1 MRTSARA
8 QRARKIRQP
17 ARAPT
22 HDRALPAVCA
32 AAALL
37 VALTV
42 IAYIPAMRAG
52 FIWDDDQYVQNND
65 AVRAPGGLPR
75 IWFDFT
81 ASPQY
86 YPLVYSSYWL
96 EYRLWGDNP
105 AGYHVVNIFLHGA
118 VAILVWRFLRRLGLP
133 AAWVAAAIFA
143 VHPINAE
150 SVAWITERKNVL
162 SGIFYFAAALAYL
175 RFAESARQPAADR
188 RRWAWWAAALVLFAA
203 ALLSKTVT
211 CTLPAVLLL
220 VLWWKRGRMTFKDAL
235 PLVPFFALGIASGLF
250 TSWFEKHYTGALGE
264 QWSMT
269 FLERFL
275 VAGRVLWFYVGKLL
289 WPANLTFIYPRWI
302 INTHAWWQYLF
313 PLAALAAPVVLFLAR
328 RRIGWGPLVAGLC
341 FAGTLFP
348 VLGFFNVYYM
358 QYSFV
363 ADHWVYLASVALI
376 VLVCAA
382 VQRLASRAPAGVKPA
397 FSVVPAVLI
406 VALGAL
412 TWKQSRVYSDLE
424 GLWRDVLQKN
434 PTAWMAHNNLG
445 NLLKDAGRLEEARS
459 EYDAA
464 IAVRPDFAMAHSNL
478 GIVCKRQGRLDDAIR
493 EYRRA
498 IQSDPDYVA
507 AHFNLGLAFQ
517 QRGDLDQAA
526 AEFRKYIAARP
537 KRAEARVNLGCIL
550 MSQGQLA
557 QAAESFEA
565 ALAINPKLIDA
576 HLNLARIRGDQGRLA
591 EAVAHCS
598 RALELNPRDAD
609 ARTLLDQ
616 LVALQGGRRP

>member
-1 MRTSARA
+1 MKTSATAHRP
-8 QRARKIRQP
+8 RRVRQP
-17 ARAPT
+17 AQLPT
-22 HDRALPAVCA
+22 RGGPPLAVCA

-42 IAYIPAMRAG
+42 FAYVPAMHAG
-52 FIWDDDQYVQNND
+52 FIWDDDQYVQNNA
-65 AVRAPGGLPR
+65 AVHDPGGLAR
-75 IWFDFT
+75 IWFDFS

-96 EYRLWGDNP
+96 EYRLWGNDP
-105 AGYHVVNIFLHGA
+105 AGYHVVNILLHGV

-133 AAWVAAAIFA
+133 AAWLAAAIFA
-143 VHPINAE
+143 VHPVNAE

-162 SGIFYFAAALAYL
+162 SGIFYFAAAIAYL
-175 RFAESARQPAADR
+175 RFADWPPQRAATN
-188 RRWAWWAAALVLFAA
+188 RRWAWWAAALVLFLA

-220 VLWWKRGRMTFKDAL
+220 VVWWKRGRMTRKDVL
-235 PLVPFFALGIASGLF
+235 PLAPFFVLGIAQGLF

-289 WPANLTFIYPRWI
+289 WPVNLTFIYPRWSVD
-302 INTHAWWQYLF
+302 ASVWWQYLF
-313 PLAALAAPVVLFLAR
+313 PLAALAAPIVLFLAR
-328 RRIGWGPLVAGLC
+328 RRIGWGPLVAALC

-363 ADHWVYLASVALI
+363 ADHWVYIASIAVIALA
-376 VLVCAA
+376 CAA
-382 VQRLASRAPAGVKPA
+382 AARLAGRRRASIQAA
-397 FSVVPAVLI
+397 TPAVAAI
-406 VALGAL
+406 VILGLGGL
-412 TWKQSRVYSDLE
+412 TFQQSRIYSNLE
-424 GLWRDVLQKN
+424 GLWRDVLRKN
-434 PTAWMAHNNLG
+434 PAAWMAHNNLG
-445 NLLKDAGRLEEARS
+445 NLLKDSGRLDEARA
-459 EYDAA
+459 EYASA

-478 GIVCKRQGRLDDAIR
+478 GIVYKRQGRLDDAIR

-498 IQSDPDYVA
+498 LECDPNYVA

-526 AEFRKYIAARP
+526 TEFRAYIAARP
-537 KRAEARVNLGCIL
+537 KHAEAHVNLACIL
-550 MSQGQLA
+550 MTQGRLEP
-557 QAAESFEA
+557 AADSFEA
-565 ALAINPKLIDA
+565 ALALNPHLVEA
-576 HLNLARIRGDQGRLA
+576 HLNLARVRGDQGRLA
-591 EAVAHCS
+591 EAIAHCN
-598 RALELNPRDAD
+598 RALEINPHDAD
-609 ARTLLDQ
+609 AHALLNQ
-616 LVALQGGRRP
+616 LRALQGHQP